1 MTPPYD
7 GTPHLRGLEIAAGL
21 FSNVRPETKFGHAL
35 SLGNTRATIWSP
47 IGIYAYPTVATTM
60 TISSGSVDDVAGSDG
75 ISTARVIGQD
85 ADNVEVSRVMTMNGR
100 NGVTIPIDLLRS
112 YRIECLTS
120 DDTADDAGNKG
131 KIYVGSG
138 ALTDGVP
145 ANIFAQVDVGLNQTL
160 MTPYTIPA
168 GKKGWITH
176 LYASLGGAKDL
187 ALEICV
193 REPGEVFRAKR
204 VDHVRSSVFSLPLDL
219 PIGGS
224 NADGSIPEKSDIE
237 MRGTLDAASIDVAAA
252 YDIVLID
259 M

>member
-1 MTPPYD
+1 VTAYD
-7 GTPHLRGLEIAAGL
+7 GTPHLRGLEIAAGV

-47 IGIYAYPTVATTM
+47 IGIYVYPTVATTM
-60 TISSGSVDDVAGSDG
+60 TISSGSIEDKAGSDG
-75 ISTARVIGQD
+75 ISTARVTGQN
-85 ADNVEVSRVMTMNGR
+85 ANNVEVSHVMTMNGR
-100 NGVTIPIDLLRS
+100 TGVTIPTDLLRV

-120 DDTADDAGNKG
+120 DDTADDAGSKG

-145 ANIFAQVDVGLNQTL
+145 ANIFAQVDIGLNQTL

-187 ALEICV
+187 TLETCI
-193 REPGEVFRAKR
+193 REPGEVFRVKR
-204 VDHVRSSVFSLPLDL
+204 ADHVRSTVFNEDLDM

-237 MRGTLDAASIDVAAA
+237 MRGVLDAASIDVAAA
-252 YDIVLID
+252 YDLVLID
-259 M
+259 V